1 MCDLLQDNAKLKSD
15 MEKLLRAM
23 EKGTKPAVKAKGK
36 ACPSKPHSSAEPE
49 ESDTDGEDREE
60 PDAEVSASGSGGE
73 EDLSEAAKRARLRRL
88 CEKKGSGKLNVPEE
102 VHLLWKKEVTRG
114 TSWQNSSKNPDLKRT
129 LLLFLG
135 CSSGNVRLYDRS
147 LVSPQSHFHPGRLCQ
162 EGASQQGESCPE
174 IRQNPEGVVYS
185 RRHEEHIAM
194 VKAT

>member
-49 ESDTDGEDREE
+49 ESDADGEDREE

-102 VHLLWKKEVTRG
+102 VHLLWKKGGHTRD
-114 TSWQNSSKNPDLKRT
+114 QLAE
-129 LLLFLG
+129 LLEE
-135 CSSGNVRLYDRS
+135 SGFEKDPSVIFRVQLR
-147 LVSPQSHFHPGRLCQ
+147 
-162 EGASQQGESCPE
+162 
-174 IRQNPEGVVYS
+174 
-185 RRHEEHIAM
+185 
-194 VKAT
+194 